1 MTEPLA
7 SAAPGYDPAAVGLP
21 WWRRSLAQG
30 AGYML
35 PSTAFLIIPI
45 VFTATGEPARLPCV
59 IVGSL
64 LVLVLFLG
72 SSLVMHWRAAA
83 RWGWLAGLIAA
94 IGLLAV
100 AADTPALV
108 AYFAPYMTM
117 VATVMLPWRE
127 ARPAII
133 VVSLAAIGIAIAQAD
148 TFAIIMA
155 VMAFALAW
163 AVGIAMEQASMRERL
178 RRAEERT
185 AVLAV
190 AAERERIGR
199 DLHDILGHSLT
210 TIAIKADLVERL
222 IGRNDE
228 AARDE
233 VGTLG
238 EVARQALADVRA
250 TASGMRE
257 VRLAAEVASARS
269 VLQAAGVECRTPS
282 ALPVLDDARAELFG
296 YVVREAVTNVVRH
309 AGAATCT
316 ITADETL
323 VTIADDGRGIPADAR
338 RTGLRGLVERVEA
351 AGGALTVESSPAGT
365 TVRATMPAP
374 TAGHERSRHGAP
386 GRHAP
391 AAPGHA

>member
-7 SAAPGYDPAAVGLP
+7 CAAPGYDPAATELP

-35 PSTAFLIIPI
+35 PSTAFLAIP
-45 VFTATGEPARLPCV
+45 VVLTATGDPARLPSV
-59 IVGSL
+59 IAGSL
-64 LVLVLFLG
+64 AVLVLFLG
-72 SSLVMHWRAAA
+72 SSLVMHWRPAG
-83 RWGWLAGLIAA
+83 RWAWLAGLIAA

-100 AADTPALV
+100 AADTPTLV
-108 AYFAPYMTM
+108 AYFAPYMSM
-117 VATVMLPWRE
+117 VATVLLPWRE

-133 VVSLAAIGIAIAQAD
+133 VVSLAALGIAIAQAD

-163 AVGIAMEQASMRERL
+163 SVGIAMEQASMRERL

-222 IGRNDE
+222 IGRDDA
-228 AARDE
+228 AARAE

-269 VLQAAGVECRTPS
+269 VLQAAGIACRTPS
-282 ALPVLDDARAELFG
+282 ALPVLDDVRAELFG

-316 ITADETL
+316 ITAEEAS
-323 VTIADDGRGIPADAR
+323 VTVTDDGHGIPGDTH
-338 RTGLRGLVERVEA
+338 RTGLRGLAERVEA

-374 TAGHERSRHGAP
+374 ATDAGARVATARERA
-386 GRHAP
+386 
-391 AAPGHA
+391 

>member
-1 MTEPLA
+1 MTQPLA
-7 SAAPGYDPAAVGLP
+7 STAPGYDPAAVDLP

-35 PSTAFLIIPI
+35 PSTAFLAIPI
-45 VFTATGEPARLPCV
+45 VFTATGAPGRLPFV
-59 IVGSL
+59 IAGALAVP
-64 LVLVLFLG
+64 VLFLG
-72 SSLVMHWRAAA
+72 SSLVMHWRPAG
-83 RWGWLAGLIAA
+83 RWVWLAGLIAS
-94 IGLLAV
+94 IGLLA
-100 AADTPALV
+100 AFADTPTLV
-108 AYFAPYMTM
+108 SYFAPYMTM
-117 VATVMLPWRE
+117 VATVLLPWRE

-133 VVSLAAIGIAIAQAD
+133 VVSLAAMGIALAKAD

-163 AVGIAMEQASMRERL
+163 SVGIAMEQAGMRERL

-222 IGRNDE
+222 IGRDE
-228 AARDE
+228 TAARAE
-233 VGTLG
+233 VGALG

-282 ALPVLDDARAELFG
+282 ALPVLDAARSELFG

-309 AGAATCT
+309 AGSTTCT
-316 ITADETL
+316 ITADEAS
-323 VTIADDGRGIPADAR
+323 VTITDDGRGIPADTR
-338 RTGLRGLVERVEA
+338 RTGLRGLAERVEA
-351 AGGALTVESSPAGT
+351 AGGALTVASSPTGT
-365 TVRATMPAP
+365 TVAATMPTPAA
-374 TAGHERSRHGAP
+374 TTGARGGRAGHA
-386 GRHAP
+386 
-391 AAPGHA
+391 

>member
-7 SAAPGYDPAAVGLP
+7 STAPGYDPAATDLH

-35 PSTAFLIIPI
+35 PSTAFLAIPI
-45 VFTATGEPARLPCV
+45 VLTATGAPARLPSV
-59 IVGSL
+59 IAGSL
-64 LVLVLFLG
+64 AVLVLFLG
-72 SSLVMHWRAAA
+72 SSLVMHWRPGA
-83 RWGWLAGLIAA
+83 RWTWLAGLIAA
-94 IGLLAV
+94 IGALAV
-100 AADTPALV
+100 AADTPTLV
-108 AYFAPYMTM
+108 SYFAPYMTM
-117 VATVMLPWRE
+117 VATMLLPWRE
-127 ARPAII
+127 ARPMVI
-133 VVSLAAIGIAIAQAD
+133 VVALAAVGVALTQAD
-148 TFAIIMA
+148 TFAIIMS

-163 AVGIAMEQASMRERL
+163 SIGIAMEQAGMRERL
-178 RRAEERT
+178 LRAEQRT

-210 TIAIKADLVERL
+210 TIAIKADLIERL
-222 IGRNDE
+222 IGRDDG
-228 AARDE
+228 AARAE

-309 AGAATCT
+309 AGATTCT
-316 ITADETL
+316 ITADEAS
-323 VTIADDGRGIPADAR
+323 VTITDDGRGIPADTR
-338 RTGLRGLVERVEA
+338 HTGLRGLAERVEA
-351 AGGALTVESSPAGT
+351 AGGALTLESSPAGT
-365 TVRATMPAP
+365 TVRATVLTP
-374 TAGHERSRHGAP
+374 TAHTGAD
-386 GRHAP
+386 AATP
-391 AAPGHA
+391 ATRRNS